1 MIFPALVYKSP
12 GNYTHHATKGSYDCI
27 AAIDADML
35 AVWLD
40 RGYHLSIDD
49 AVKAAGD
56 KAFKVKKV
64 TLSVK
69 PKKKKKPSK
78 PLGIAKPEKEAVM
91 ADNAPPTRA
100 ELETKAT
107 ELGIKFDGRW
117 SDKRLQQYI
126 ANQLG

>member
-12 GNYTHHATKGSYDCI
+12 GNYTHHATKGLYDCI

-40 RGYHLSIDD
+40 RGYYLSIDD

-78 PLGIAKPEKEAVM
+78 PLGVAKPEKEAVKL
-91 ADNAPPTRA
+91 DNTPPTRK
-100 ELETKAT
+100 ELEQKAT
-107 ELGIKFDGRW
+107 ELGIKYDGRW
-117 SDKRLQQYI
+117 NDKRLASVI
-126 ANQLG
+126 AEKV